1 MSLSYE
7 DAFLEIKRQN
17 FTGDESEFLELKC
30 GIVHD
35 IDEIA
40 KRIVLRFIFWY
51 IIAKTNA
58 TELTNTTQILIVKY
72 SKSVF
77 SDMRSV
83 KQMTG
88 NYMFLFYTSVCFG
101 KRFVAV
107 FMNET

>member
-1 MSLSYE
+1 MSYE
-7 DAFLEIKRQN
+7 DALLEIKRQN

-35 IDEIA
+35 TDETA
-40 KRIVLRFIFWY
+40 KRIILRFIFWY

-58 TELTNTTQILIVKY
+58 TKFTNTTQILIVKY

-77 SDMRSV
+77 SDKRSV

-88 NYMFLFYTSVCFG
+88 SYMFLFYTSVCFG
-101 KRFVAV
+101 KRLFAV